1 MNPRVTLL
9 LAALVAALGAFTW
22 YYETRGAAARE
33 QAALRRVFPG
43 IEAGD
48 IVSLSLR
55 AEDGAAVRI
64 VRGARSWRLMEP
76 LAAEADSASLD
87 GMAEA
92 LAGLSAERILS
103 PGDPEVPLEA
113 LSSYGLD
120 AEPRLR
126 FQTKGGS
133 YELRIGDAAPAGRN
147 TYVTDGAAARVYVV
161 PTYGLNAFRRNL
173 DELRERR
180 ILDFDRAAVVWIRAG
195 WPGGQVEIARDEQ
208 DPEEWRL
215 VQPREAEAAP
225 GAIAELIE
233 VFWELR
239 AEAFVDSPPPAAAMG
254 FDSPAFE
261 VAFRLASGDE
271 NFGLAVGG
279 AAGSGRRYA
288 RSAEGRHFEI
298 ADYVLDDLPREV
310 AAYLP
315 SDAPATE
322 APGELP
328 ESPAP
333 DAPGAADP
341 G

>member
-1 MNPRVTLL
+1 VNPRITLL

-43 IEAGD
+43 LEAGQ
-48 IVSLSLR
+48 IVSLSLQT
-55 AEDGAAVRI
+55 EDGAAVRI

-76 LAAEADSASLD
+76 IAAEANSASLD

-92 LAGLSAERILS
+92 LAGLAAERILS

-120 AEPRLR
+120 SEPSLR
-126 FQTKGGS
+126 FQTKSGS

-147 TYVTDGAAARVYVV
+147 TYVTDAAATRVYVV

-180 ILDFDRAAVVWIRAG
+180 ILDFDRAAVVWIRAS

-225 GAIAELIE
+225 GAISELIE
-233 VFWELR
+233 VFWDLR
-239 AEAFVDSPPPAAAMG
+239 AEVFVDSPPAADMG
-254 FDSPAFE
+254 FDSPAFQ
-261 VAFRLASGDE
+261 VDFRLASGDE
-271 NFGLAVGG
+271 NFGLTVGG

-288 RSAEGRHFEI
+288 RTAEGRHFEI
-298 ADYVLDDLPREV
+298 ADDVLDDLPREV
-310 AAYLP
+310 SAYLP
-315 SDAPATE
+315 SEAPAAE
-322 APGELP
+322 APEFP
-328 ESPAP
+328 ETPAP